1 MMKNLVIILDPAHG
15 KNVPGKGSPDGK
27 HREYRWSRERV
38 DSLRKKLTALGY
50 DVYTTTDS
58 ENEPGLSERRN
69 RANMLRK
76 GERKLLLSLHN
87 DAAGA
92 DGKWHKARGA
102 SVWTTP
108 GVTKSD
114 ICAEIILKHLAKD
127 FPEVHM
133 RYYDEQQK
141 YGKDFEAKFTVLMGN
156 DYMACLIEW
165 LFQDNEEDV
174 KLLLDETTNRKYEE
188 SLIGAIEEINEYFA

>member
-1 MMKNLVIILDPAHG
+1 MKNIVLVLDPAHG
-15 KNVPGKGSPDGK
+15 INVTGKQSPDGK
-27 HREYRWSRERV
+27 HREYRWSRDRV
-38 DSLRKKLTALGY
+38 NSLRKKLTALGY
-50 DVYTTTDS
+50 EVYTTTDS
-58 ENEPGLSERRN
+58 ENEPGLSKRRN
-69 RANMLRK
+69 RANTIRK

-114 ICAEIILKHLAKD
+114 ICAEIILNQLRKD
-127 FPEVHM
+127 FPEVPI
-133 RYYDEQQK
+133 RYYDAHQK
-141 YGKDFEAKFTVLMGN
+141 YGKDFEAKFTVLMGS

-165 LFQDNEEDV
+165 LFQDNKEDV
-174 KLLLDETTNRKYEE
+174 KLLSDEMTNQKYEE
-188 SLIGAIEEINEYFA
+188 SLIKAIEEINEYFA